1 MKKSFETAVVCGD
14 VREFNR
20 ALPRHLSRER
30 HTGRKRNL
38 ATLRRR
44 AALRAAAWGFGFA
57 LAAISTGVVIDA
69 RGLQQQIAR
78 VQPSQV
84 ESKP

>member
-20 ALPRHLSRER
+20 ALPRRLSRER

-57 LAAISTGVVIDA
+57 LAAIIQGTAPATLAIFAFGTGVI
-69 RGLQQQIAR
+69 
-78 VQPSQV
+78 
-84 ESKP
+84 